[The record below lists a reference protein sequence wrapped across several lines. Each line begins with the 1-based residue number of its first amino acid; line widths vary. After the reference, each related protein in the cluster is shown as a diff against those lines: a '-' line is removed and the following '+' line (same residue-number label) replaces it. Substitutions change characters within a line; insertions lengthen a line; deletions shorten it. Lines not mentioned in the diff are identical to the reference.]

1 MSASTADG
9 IGVGF
14 RTVRSSRK
22 TPRGWGLVVSALGH
36 VAVVGAVA
44 TFLAHRSDLTE
55 ASPEHAIPL
64 VFAPPPAD
72 ALPVAVQEAAALDFA
87 PPAEESVTPK
97 PPPIPP
103 IPLVQRLPAPAP
115 RKIVAAPVVR
125 PAVTEAAPTEP
136 LIPARPVAGMESG
149 RPPGYPES
157 ARRRGEQGR
166 VVLRVDV
173 SADGLPVDVTVAEG
187 SGFPSLDAAA
197 LGAVRQWR
205 FVPATRGGTPIA
217 ATAQV
222 PIRFRLAN

>member
-1 MSASTADG
+1 MSVLAHAAA
-9 IGVGF
+9 I
-14 RTVRSSRK
+14 
-22 TPRGWGLVVSALGH
+22 
-36 VAVVGAVA
+36 GAVA

-72 ALPVAVQEAAALDFA
+72 AVKVAVQEAPALDFA
-87 PPAEESVTPK
+87 PPAEESVTPQ
-97 PPPIPP
+97 PPP
-103 IPLVQRLPAPAP
+103 IPLVRRPPAPAA
-115 RKIVAAPVVR
+115 RKIVAAPVVLR

-173 SADGLPVDVTVAEG
+173 SADGLPADVTVAEG
-187 SGFPSLDAAA
+187 SGFPNLDAAA

-205 FVPATRGGTPIA
+205 FVPATRGGTPVA